1 VLKNLERLWWFVFI
15 GVLLMALGAFCAIWL
30 LWAVSGG
37 DCGSRVYK
45 AGNYLGIQYVI
56 DEHDCGATTAA
67 QTRVILKR
75 PVTWLPWD
83 LPLLT
88 HEEAVLRFEEWP
100 DKDTIRLEWQSP
112 KALVIHIQHKKP
124 RIWQQ
129 EPQWQDVTISLKRD
143 LPLVKDS
150 ATEAAQQ

>member
-1 VLKNLERLWWFVFI
+1 MKPFENVWWAFRAFLLL
-15 GVLLMALGAFCAIWL
+15 VLLGIGLLLWM
-30 LWAVSGG
+30 LWAVGG
-37 DCGSRVYK
+37 GVCGSHIYK
-45 AGNYLGIQYVI
+45 TGDYSGIHYVI
-56 DEHDCGATTAA
+56 DEFDCGATTPV

-75 PVTWLPWD
+75 QLTWLPLDVPW
-83 LPLLT
+83 LT
-88 HEEAVLRFEEWP
+88 KEQEVFRFHEWP
-100 DKDTIRLEWQSP
+100 DKDTIQLEWQSP

-129 EPQWQDVTISLKRD
+129 ERQWQDVTISLKRD